1 MSEEPVRVLVVDDDQ
16 LFVRLMTAALTQ
28 RGHEVQFALDGASGE
43 RLFNSVPFDAVV
55 CDIVMPDQDGV
66 QTIRQV
72 RTKRGDVGIVAI
84 SGGLSFSHS
93 SNIDILDVAAKL
105 GADVTL
111 KKPFQMSELVASVDR
126 AIAARGTNASRAQG

>member
-1 MSEEPVRVLVVDDDQ
+1 MARVLVVDDDQ

-55 CDIVMPDQDGV
+55 CDIVMPDQEGV
-66 QTIRQV
+66 QTIRHM
-72 RTKRGDVGIVAI
+72 RAKRGDVGIVAI

-93 SNIDILDVAAKL
+93 SNIDVLDVAAKL

-111 KKPFQMSELVASVDR
+111 KKPFQMSELVAAVDQ
-126 AIAARGTNASRAQG
+126 ALAAHGTNASLAQG